1 MKIFVKINNMQRPE
15 KTEYAPYYE
24 TYVSLVDETDIVA
37 TLRKQL
43 DEMQTLLGEISEEN
57 GAYAYAEGKWT
68 IKELVG
74 HLNDGEKIFAYRA
87 LRIARADKTPI
98 EGFEQD
104 GYIENA
110 NFNEWRL
117 ADLVE
122 EFALV
127 RSANILFFK
136 NLADEAWTRTGTASG
151 AKVSVRALA
160 YIIIGHVRHH
170 TNILRS
176 RYLVQ

>member
-1 MKIFVKINNMQRPE
+1 MQRPE

-24 TYVSLVDETDIVA
+24 IYVSLVDETDVVA
-37 TLRKQL
+37 TLQSQL
-43 DEMQTLLGEISEEN
+43 DEMQNILAEISEEK
-57 GAYAYAEGKWT
+57 AAHAYAEGKWT
-68 IKELVG
+68 IKELIG

-87 LRIARADKTPI
+87 LRIARADKTPM

-110 NFNEWRL
+110 NFNECRFK
-117 ADLVE
+117 DLVE
-122 EFALV
+122 EFTLL
-127 RSANILFFK
+127 RRANILFFK
-136 NLADEAWTRTGTASG
+136 NLTEEAWTRTGTASG
-151 AKVSVRALA
+151 SAVSVRALA

-176 RYLVQ
+176 RYLNQ

>member
-1 MKIFVKINNMQRPE
+1 MQRPE

-37 TLRKQL
+37 TLQNQL
-43 DEMQTLLGEISEEN
+43 DEMQNLLGEISEEK
-57 GAYAYAEGKWT
+57 AARAYAEGKWT
-68 IKELVG
+68 IKELIG
-74 HLNDGEKIFAYRA
+74 HLNDGEKIFVYRA
-87 LRIARADKTPI
+87 LRIARADKTPM

-110 NFNEWRL
+110 NFNECRFK
-117 ADLVE
+117 DLVE
-122 EFALV
+122 EFTLS
-127 RSANILFFK
+127 RRANILFFK
-136 NLADEAWTRTGTASG
+136 NLTEEAWTRTGTASG
-151 AKVSVRALA
+151 SAVSVRALA

-176 RYLVQ
+176 RYLNQ